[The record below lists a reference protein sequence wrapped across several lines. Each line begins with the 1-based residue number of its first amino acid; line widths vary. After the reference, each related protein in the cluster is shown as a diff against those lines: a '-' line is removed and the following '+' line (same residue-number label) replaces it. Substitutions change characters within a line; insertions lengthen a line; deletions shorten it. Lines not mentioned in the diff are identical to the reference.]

1 MIPFPLNHKKAPMSK
16 VTFSIQYAGL
26 ELQVIKGATGEE
38 VVPLKPIADLFGLK
52 WEEQRKKVT
61 DSAYFV
67 EFLGTCTPDI
77 RGAGG
82 QIRAQTCILL
92 SRVAAY
98 LMSINPDR
106 VKAQGNEDGAKFLIA
121 KQNEWADALHDY
133 EELGAAVN
141 LNHAKT
147 QDALRRQRSAFF
159 SAMGVLNKTSGAAE
173 RKAITSVIG
182 QMATELGVPYQQE
195 LPHA

>member
-1 MIPFPLNHKKAPMSK
+1 MSK

-26 ELQVIKGATGEE
+26 ELQVTRNASGED
-38 VVPLKPIADLFGLK
+38 VVPLKPLADTFGLD
-52 WEEQRKKVT
+52 WERQRVKVT
-61 DSAYFV
+61 ASPYLN
-67 EFLGTCTPDI
+67 EYLGTCTRHMP
-77 RGAGG
+77 GAGG
-82 QIRAQTCILL
+82 QIREQTCILL

-133 EELGAAVN
+133 EELGVAVN
-141 LNHAKT
+141 LNHTKT
-147 QDALRRQRSAFF
+147 QDALRRQRTAFF

-173 RKAITSVIG
+173 RKAISSVIG
-182 QMATELGVPYQQE
+182 QMATELRVAYQQE
-195 LPHA
+195 LPQE